1 MSVIMLE
8 DGTILLC
15 NVTLHTAVYCVLCIV
30 VFLFSFLLLQRMQ
43 FNSIWFPF
51 HVGILKESGSDIHLD
66 EGGVAETSIPL
77 MRSDSSASRIWK
89 CS

>member
-8 DGTILLC
+8 DGTYTVVQC
-15 NVTLHTAVYCVLCIV
+15 HTSHNSVLCIV

-51 HVGILKESGSDIHLD
+51 HVGIF
-66 EGGVAETSIPL
+66 EGK
-77 MRSDSSASRIWK
+77 WK
-89 CS
+89 